1 MSAPV
6 SSLPG
11 MSDIL
16 PEEATLWQWVE
27 GRCREVLRN
36 AGFGEIRT
44 PILERTDLFVRTTG
58 EGSEVVQ
65 KQMFTFDDRSG
76 RSLSLRP
83 EGTPS
88 IMRAYLS
95 SQGDGG
101 PVRWY
106 YMGPM
111 FRSERPQAGRKRQFH
126 QLGAEAIGSESVIVD
141 AEMIGL
147 TYDLCSSVGLPEAVV
162 LVNSIGSAEDQ
173 AAIKVLLAGYFT
185 DHREALCADC
195 SRRLEDNVLRIL
207 DCKNEQCQ
215 AVIEGAPPI
224 SQAIGVE
231 GRREFDRL
239 LSLLDRAAI
248 PFRMEP
254 RLVRG
259 LDYYTRTVWEV
270 RHNAL
275 GAQDALGGGGRYD
288 RLAESLGQKARRP
301 GVGFAMGL
309 ERMLL
314 AIQAGKGAQD
324 LRAEGGPDVWLVSMG
339 APAEEA
345 NFLWAREVRSKLG
358 LSVHGDFDGRSMKAQ
373 MRMANRSGARWV
385 VICGE
390 DELAKGVF
398 CLKDLQSGE
407 QWEVSGQD
415 AVVQLGGT
423 QE

>member
-141 AEMIGL
+141 DWA
-147 TYDLCSSVGLPEAVV
+147 DL
-162 LVNSIGSAEDQ
+162 
-173 AAIKVLLAGYFT
+173 
-185 DHREALCADC
+185 
-195 SRRLEDNVLRIL
+195 
-207 DCKNEQCQ
+207 
-215 AVIEGAPPI
+215 
-224 SQAIGVE
+224 
-231 GRREFDRL
+231 
-239 LSLLDRAAI
+239 
-248 PFRMEP
+248 
-254 RLVRG
+254 
-259 LDYYTRTVWEV
+259 
-270 RHNAL
+270 
-275 GAQDALGGGGRYD
+275 
-288 RLAESLGQKARRP
+288 
-301 GVGFAMGL
+301 
-309 ERMLL
+309 
-314 AIQAGKGAQD
+314 
-324 LRAEGGPDVWLVSMG
+324 
-339 APAEEA
+339 
-345 NFLWAREVRSKLG
+345 
-358 LSVHGDFDGRSMKAQ
+358 
-373 MRMANRSGARWV
+373 
-385 VICGE
+385 
-390 DELAKGVF
+390 
-398 CLKDLQSGE
+398 
-407 QWEVSGQD
+407 
-415 AVVQLGGT
+415 
-423 QE
+423 